1 MFQEIKVE
9 ISLSALKNNLKQV
22 VTRIG
27 QKKIIAVVKADAYGH
42 GAVAVSKAL
51 IKASPQV
58 TMLGVA
64 SLDEG
69 IILREAGI
77 RTPILLMTGCP
88 VDSIPEL
95 MQHRLTPAVYSAA
108 MLPRLNRYAKKKGSK
123 IAIHLKVDTGMGR
136 LGIPPE
142 EAVDFIQK
150 STDLGIPVEGIF
162 SHFADADLANLAG
175 ARQQLA
181 RLQAIYLALRERGQA
196 LPYCHIANSAA
207 IIQLEEAHFGHVR
220 PGLMLYGYSPLQKEC
235 PLPLDPVMTIK
246 SRVVSLKKVP
256 AGTAISYGQTFITK
270 RETLVAGIAIGYA
283 DGYPRLLS
291 NNGFMIAKGSRV
303 PIIGRVCMDITL
315 LDVTAVPS
323 LSVGDWVTV
332 IGKEGNEAIW
342 ANELADKTNT
352 IVYEI
357 LCGINPR
364 ISKIYRQR
372 AERTKPSRWSV

>member
-1 MFQEIKVE
+1 MKKYMFQEIKAE

-22 VTRIG
+22 VARIG

-42 GAVAVSKAL
+42 GAIAVSKAL
-51 IKASPQV
+51 IKTSPQV
-58 TMLGVA
+58 AMLGVA

-69 IILREAGI
+69 IILRGAGI

-88 VDSIPEL
+88 PESIPEL
-95 MQHRLTPAVYSAA
+95 VQYRLTPAVYNAA
-108 MLPRLNRYAKKKGSK
+108 MLPRLSRYAKKKGSK

-136 LGIPPE
+136 LGISPE
-142 EAVDFIQK
+142 EAAGFIQK
-150 STDLGIPVEGIF
+150 SADLGIAVEGVF

-175 ARQQLA
+175 ARLQLA
-181 RLQAIYLALRERGQA
+181 RLQAISQA
-196 LPYCHIANSAA
+196 LKENEQAPYCHIANSAA

-220 PGLMLYGYSPLQKEC
+220 PGLMLYGYSPLQKES
-235 PLPLDPVMTIK
+235 PSLHPVMTLK
-246 SRVVSLKKVP
+246 SRVVSLKRVP

-291 NNGFMIAKGSRV
+291 NQGFMIAKGKRV

-315 LDVTAVPS
+315 LDVTSAPP
-323 LSVGDWVTV
+323 LAVGDWITV
-332 IGKEGNEAIW
+332 IGKEGNEAVW
-342 ANELADKTNT
+342 ANELADKTGT

-364 ISKIYRQR
+364 ISRQW
-372 AERTKPSRWSV
+372 AERTETAC